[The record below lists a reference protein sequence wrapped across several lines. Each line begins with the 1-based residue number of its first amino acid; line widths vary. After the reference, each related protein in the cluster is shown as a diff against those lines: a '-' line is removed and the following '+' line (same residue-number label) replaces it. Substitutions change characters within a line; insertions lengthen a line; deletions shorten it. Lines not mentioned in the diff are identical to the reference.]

1 MQIQINCRVTLP
13 THLVHELM
21 QEFGLHEQDGKLILD
36 SKEYLVVEKIISE
49 YLISTRVQHE
59 SERIENIVQK
69 RMNNALSLMQNT
81 NTYSG
86 FQPMQFQVPSVT
98 QMPNSWAW
106 GMMQPQMQGVPVG
119 GPPVYAGGPVAPTAT
134 AGIPQQGAQAPVGV
148 QQQSAP
154 AHVGVPQ
161 QSAQAPVGVQ
171 QQSAPAAP
179 IMDSAIVGNK
189 SEYVNNT
196 NISTQNSVEAAV
208 FETVIKPGGKL
219 SDAQRNKLSKLRT
232 R

>member
-81 NTYSG
+81 YSG

-98 QMPNSWAW
+98 QMPNSWTW

-119 GPPVYAGGPVAPTAT
+119 GPPVYAGSPVAPTAP

-148 QQQSAP
+148 QQQSA
-154 AHVGVPQ
+154 
-161 QSAQAPVGVQ
+161 QAPMGVR
-171 QQSAPAAP
+171 QQSAPIAP
-179 IMDSAIVGNK
+179 TIDSATAGAK

-208 FETVIKPGGKL
+208 FETAIKPGGKL

>member
-98 QMPNSWAW
+98 QIPNSWTW

-119 GPPVYAGGPVAPTAT
+119 GPPVYAGGPVAPTAP
-134 AGIPQQGAQAPVGV
+134 AGIPQQGAQAPMGV

-161 QSAQAPVGVQ
+161 QSA
-171 QQSAPAAP
+171 PAAP
-179 IMDSAIVGNK
+179 TMDSTIADNK

-208 FETVIKPGGKL
+208 FETAIKPGGKL

>member
-106 GMMQPQMQGVPVG
+106 GMMQPQMQGVPVSA
-119 GPPVYAGGPVAPTAT
+119 PPVYAGGPAVVPTAP
-134 AGIPQQGAQAPVGV
+134 AGIPQQSAQAPMGV

-161 QSAQAPVGVQ
+161 QSA
-171 QQSAPAAP
+171 PAAP
-179 IMDSAIVGNK
+179 TMDSTTVDAK

-208 FETVIKPGGKL
+208 FETAIKPGGKL